1 MMNVQTGIVKYK
13 DRTDIVCEYG
23 VVGEKMYYFMPNG
36 KLSNGNI
43 IATVTLV
50 EAIDS
55 EVKHST
61 IGVIDSLG
69 NEVIPFTNKSI
80 KLIDDEHLLVERA
93 TPEALSVKEAITAR
107 SKPEEAT
114 RLVNNAA
121 LNKESLMTKMGTD
134 GKFIFNDQFSEAS
147 IFTIDG
153 ANILNNQY
161 YSFIG
166 IDSNNIYYSTNV
178 PEEQVYVYPLV
189 SKEEKVVTNDLE
201 KSNLD
206 VSNVGISSDDM
217 ANKVEEALGN
227 SNLSDNL
234 NQDVSNENEIDKA
247 EEVVDTEDN
256 KVVEDSVVAED
267 KDVNVSSTIDN
278 TTDVGSTESIDHD
291 DTVKDDDSVLDS
303 PVSDEARSQSVVDE
317 PASVDENVETI
328 EEDKKE
334 ELDSNGNVDEVSL
347 DNKIDN
353 TTDELNIEKDND
365 VSVDVDEFKLNDNYQ
380 DNEEK
385 EEIPIKDS
393 YYEENS
399 NYMNPSYDLEDNYY
413 EDNNSR
419 EFETDTI
426 IKDTADAM
434 TKLINQNKGY
444 KSKIISLENRNSQLN
459 GKISNLENNNLRLEN
474 QKQKLENRVEQTEEK
489 VRMQENIINR
499 QKDEISNLKSQLE
512 GKRELVRLLNS
523 AQSVLR
529 SDNNSYD
536 YDDSDNYS
544 YRRSA
549 A

>member
-153 ANILNNQY
+153 ANILNDQY

-166 IDSNNIYYSTNV
+166 IDDSNIYYSTNI

-189 SKEEKVVTNDLE
+189 SKEEDVVSNNLE
-201 KSNLD
+201 ESNLD

-234 NQDVSNENEIDKA
+234 NQDVSNENEIDKV
-247 EEVVDTEDN
+247 EEVADTEDN
-256 KVVEDSVVAED
+256 KVVEDSVVAKD

-317 PASVDENVETI
+317 PASVDENVEAI

-334 ELDSNGNVDEVSL
+334 ELDSNGNVDEVNL

-549 A
+549 

>member
-1 MMNVQTGIVKYK
+1 MKK
-13 DRTDIVCEYG
+13 
-23 VVGEKMYYFMPNG
+23 
-36 KLSNGNI
+36 I
-43 IATVTLV
+43 I
-50 EAIDS
+50 S
-55 EVKHST
+55 
-61 IGVIDSLG
+61 
-69 NEVIPFTNKSI
+69 
-80 KLIDDEHLLVERA
+80 
-93 TPEALSVKEAITAR
+93 
-107 SKPEEAT
+107 
-114 RLVNNAA
+114 
-121 LNKESLMTKMGTD
+121 
-134 GKFIFNDQFSEAS
+134 
-147 IFTIDG
+147 
-153 ANILNNQY
+153 
-161 YSFIG
+161 
-166 IDSNNIYYSTNV
+166 
-178 PEEQVYVYPLV
+178 LV
-189 SKEEKVVTNDLE
+189 SVLVLTCSLIGCTAEKQ
-201 KSNLD
+201 S
-206 VSNVGISSDDM
+206 
-217 ANKVEEALGN
+217 
-227 SNLSDNL
+227 
-234 NQDVSNENEIDKA
+234 
-247 EEVVDTEDN
+247 
-256 KVVEDSVVAED
+256 ED
-267 KDVNVSSTIDN
+267 KY
-278 TTDVGSTESIDHD
+278 
-291 DTVKDDDSVLDS
+291 
-303 PVSDEARSQSVVDE
+303 
-317 PASVDENVETI
+317 
-328 EEDKKE
+328 
-334 ELDSNGNVDEVSL
+334 NGF
-347 DNKIDN
+347 K
-353 TTDELNIEKDND
+353 LN
-365 VSVDVDEFKLNDNYQ
+365 VDVDEFKLNDNYQ

>member
-201 KSNLD
+201 ESNLD

-256 KVVEDSVVAED
+256 KVVEDSVVTKD

-317 PASVDENVETI
+317 PVSVDDNVEAI

-334 ELDSNGNVDEVSL
+334 ELDSNENVDEVNL

-365 VSVDVDEFKLNDNYQ
+365 VNVDVDEFKLNDNYQ

-393 YYEENS
+393 
-399 NYMNPSYDLEDNYY
+399 YY

>member
-121 LNKESLMTKMGTD
+121 LNKESLMAKMGTD

-153 ANILNNQY
+153 ANILNDQY

-166 IDSNNIYYSTNV
+166 IDDSNIYYSTNI

-189 SKEEKVVTNDLE
+189 SKEEDVVSNNLE
-201 KSNLD
+201 ESNLD

-234 NQDVSNENEIDKA
+234 NQDVSNENEIDKV
-247 EEVVDTEDN
+247 EEVADTEDN
-256 KVVEDSVVAED
+256 KVVEDSVVAKD

-317 PASVDENVETI
+317 PASVDENVEAI

-334 ELDSNGNVDEVSL
+334 ELDSNGNVDEVNL

-549 A
+549 

>member
-1 MMNVQTGIVKYK
+1 MILLEIIGGVFMMNVQTGIVKYK

-69 NEVIPFTNKSI
+69 NEVIPFINKSI

-93 TPEALSVKEAITAR
+93 TPEALSVKEAIVAR

-153 ANILNNQY
+153 VNILNNQY

-166 IDSNNIYYSTNV
+166 INDTNIYYSTNI
-178 PEEQVYVYPLV
+178 PEEQVCVYPLV
-189 SKEEKVVTNDLE
+189 SKEEDVVSNNLE
-201 KSNLD
+201 QSNLD
-206 VSNVGISSDDM
+206 VSNVGISSGDM
-217 ANKVEEALGN
+217 ANRVEEALGN
-227 SNLSDNL
+227 SSLSDN
-234 NQDVSNENEIDKA
+234 NVDVSNLDDTNKV
-247 EEVVDTEDN
+247 EEVVDI
-256 KVVEDSVVAED
+256 ED
-267 KDVNVSSTIDN
+267 KDDVNVSSTIDN
-278 TTDVGSTESIDHD
+278 NADINSIEPVVND
-291 DTVKDDDSVLDS
+291 DTVIDNDSVLDS
-303 PVSDEARSQSVVDE
+303 PVSESIDSESVVE
-317 PASVDENVETI
+317 NSVSNDENI
-328 EEDKKE
+328 EVIDDNKNE
-334 ELDSNGNVDEVSL
+334 ELDSNKTDDVVNDL
-347 DNKIDN
+347 DSKVDN

-365 VSVDVDEFKLNDNYQ
+365 ISVDVDEFKLNDNYQ
-380 DNEEK
+380 DNVEK

-413 EDNNSR
+413 EDNNR
-419 EFETDTI
+419 GEFETDTI

-444 KSKIISLENRNSQLN
+444 KSKIVSLENRNSQLN

-474 QKQKLENRVEQTEEK
+474 QRQKLENRVEQTEEK

-499 QKDEISNLKSQLE
+499 QKDEINNLKSQLE

-544 YRRSA
+544 YRRNA
-549 A
+549 

>member
-166 IDSNNIYYSTNV
+166 IDDSNIYYSTNI

-201 KSNLD
+201 ESNLD

-234 NQDVSNENEIDKA
+234 NQDVSNENEIDKV

-256 KVVEDSVVAED
+256 KEVVEDSVVAED

-317 PASVDENVETI
+317 PVSVDDNVEAI

-334 ELDSNGNVDEVSL
+334 ELDSNENVDEVNL

-365 VSVDVDEFKLNDNYQ
+365 VNVDVDEFKLNDNYQ

-549 A
+549 